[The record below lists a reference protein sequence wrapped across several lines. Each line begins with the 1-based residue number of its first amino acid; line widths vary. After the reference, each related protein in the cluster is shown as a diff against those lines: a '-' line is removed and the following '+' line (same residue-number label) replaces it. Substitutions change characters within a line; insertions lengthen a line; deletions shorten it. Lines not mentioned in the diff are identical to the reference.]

1 MESFLA
7 PNNERKETDP
17 LNLDKT
23 NPKKKQL
30 KPKYA
35 ITHHKKF

>member
-1 MESFLA
+1 MESLLA

-30 KPKYA
+30 KP
-35 ITHHKKF
+35 TL

>member
-23 NPKKKQL
+23 NPKRNN
-30 KPKYA
+30 
-35 ITHHKKF
+35 